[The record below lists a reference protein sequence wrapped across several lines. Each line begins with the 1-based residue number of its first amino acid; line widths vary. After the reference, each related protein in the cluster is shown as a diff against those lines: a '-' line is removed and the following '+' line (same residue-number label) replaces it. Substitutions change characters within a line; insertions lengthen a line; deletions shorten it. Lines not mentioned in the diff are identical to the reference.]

1 LRRFEDKTMNRFFSS
16 FGAALLVAVFLAA
29 SVSAQAATPADF
41 YRGRTVTLVI
51 GYSPGG
57 GYDLYARLLAQHLGR
72 HIPGNPTVI
81 PQSMPGAGS
90 LKAANY
96 LYSVAAKDG
105 AFIGTFARGMGTAP
119 LLGQAR
125 FDARKFTWLGSIT
138 KDVSVCLSWSASPI
152 RNWHDV
158 MARQFTAGGDGADSD
173 PDIFAKL
180 YKNVFGA
187 KIRLA
192 TGFPGTA
199 DITLAMQRGE
209 VQGLCGISW
218 STIKS
223 HYGDWVKA
231 RKINI
236 LLQAAPQKDPDL
248 PNVPLADEFA
258 RTPEEHRILAFVEAS
273 QIMARPFAAPP
284 GIPADRREA
293 LRAAF
298 DMTMKD
304 PAFLADARKMQLDVN
319 PVTGAD
325 IDRLVA
331 TLYATPKDTVAKA
344 ARAIAN

>member
-1 LRRFEDKTMNRFFSS
+1 MSRLFFR
-16 FGAALLVAVFLAA
+16 AIRALFFALVFLAPSMA
-29 SVSAQAATPADF
+29 AQAATPADF
-41 YRGRTVTLVI
+41 YRGRTVTIVI

-57 GYDLYARLLAQHLGR
+57 GYDIYGRLLAQHLGR

-96 LYSVAAKDG
+96 LYSVAPKDG
-105 AFIGTFARGMGTAP
+105 SFLGTFARGMGSAP

-152 RNWHDV
+152 RTWHDV
-158 MARQFTAGGDGADSD
+158 MVQQFTAGGDGADSD

-180 YKNVFGA
+180 YKNLLGA

-218 STIKS
+218 STIQS
-223 HYGDWVKA
+223 RYGDWLKA

-248 PNVPLADEFA
+248 ANVPLADEFA
-258 RTPEEHRILAFVEAS
+258 RTPEQHRILAFVQAS

-298 DMTMKD
+298 DQTMKD
-304 PAFLADARKMQLDVN
+304 PAFLADAKKMQLDVN

-331 TLYATPKDTVAKA
+331 TLYATPKDIVAKA
-344 ARAIAN
+344 AHAIAN